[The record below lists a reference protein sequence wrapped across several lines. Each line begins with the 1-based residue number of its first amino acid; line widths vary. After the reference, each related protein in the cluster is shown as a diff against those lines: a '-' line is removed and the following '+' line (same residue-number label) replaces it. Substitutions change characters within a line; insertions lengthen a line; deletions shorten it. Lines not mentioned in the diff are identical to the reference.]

1 MDIGDTFLDE
11 KTCPQIA
18 KTCKVGTLQ
27 KLQKLARKDVSLP
40 CKGRKKE
47 GKCIEKRIKVWYK
60 LGMKNIK
67 DYNLEELKDELI
79 ALGEKKYRAEQIFKW
94 LYVDK
99 VKEFDEMTN
108 LPLELREKLKKEYT
122 MCNYNILRKQ
132 ESSDGTKKYLFDV
145 LDGNAIETVLMQ
157 YHHGKTICVSSQIG
171 CKMGC
176 KFCASTGIQF
186 VRSLS
191 AGEIVEQILAVEQDI
206 GDKIS
211 NVVFMGIGEPFD
223 NYDNVMHAIKIIN
236 NQKGLNIGARHISIS
251 TSGLVPMIYKFADE
265 ELQCT
270 LSISLHATND
280 EKRSSMMP
288 VNYMYNIEEL
298 MKACRY
304 YIEKTNKRISFE
316 YALAKDNND
325 NLDDA
330 KELVKL
336 LKGMLC
342 HVNLIPINKIE
353 NGKYTKSTNENIIK
367 FRDYLNEKGIVATI
381 RRELGSD
388 IDAAC
393 GQLRRKNLK

>member
-1 MDIGDTFLDE
+1 
-11 KTCPQIA
+11 
-18 KTCKVGTLQ
+18 
-27 KLQKLARKDVSLP
+27 
-40 CKGRKKE
+40 
-47 GKCIEKRIKVWYK
+47 
-60 LGMKNIK
+60 MKNIK
-67 DYNLEELKDELI
+67 EYNLDELKEELVSI
-79 ALGEKKYRAEQIFKW
+79 GEKKYRAEQIFKW

-108 LPLELREKLKKEYT
+108 LSLELREKLKKDYT
-122 MCNYNILRKQ
+122 MCNFKILKKQ
-132 ESSDGTKKYLFDV
+132 ESADGTKKYLFDV

-176 KFCASTGIQF
+176 KFCASTGIKF
-186 VRSLS
+186 VRNLTS
-191 AGEIVEQILAVEQDI
+191 GEIVEQILAVEQDI

-211 NVVFMGIGEPFD
+211 NIVFMGIGEPFD
-223 NYDNVMHAIKIIN
+223 NYDNVMQAIKIIN

-288 VNYMYNIEEL
+288 INNRYNIKEL
-298 MKACRY
+298 MEACKY
-304 YIEKTNKRISFE
+304 YISKTNKRISFE

-325 NLDDA
+325 NLEDA

-353 NGKYTKSTNENIIK
+353 NGSYTKSSNENIIK
-367 FRDYLNEKGIVATI
+367 FRDYLNEKGM
-381 RRELGSD
+381 LL
-388 IDAAC
+388 
-393 GQLRRKNLK
+393 Q